1 MKIKIDQLLP
11 IISISDK
18 ELSPLLAEFAILN
31 NSAENMIKKA
41 LNINE
46 SIKIWGDKLTKC
58 FSENMSNYQTQN
70 AGYDVGELNIEINA
84 KGILIPD
91 GQVLFHGGFLNL
103 GCADKK
109 TLNKSFATTISPCVA
124 LNNSTYASKAYDNNK
139 IELLEMTVTNP
150 KTKAVALFNNGD
162 STNDYELEVLF
173 ASGLELKVIDV
184 KLFEDIFEVENNDG
198 DSKKVTV
205 SIVKCTIS

>member
-1 MKIKIDQLLP
+1 MKTKTDQLLP
-11 IISISDK
+11 IISILDR
-18 ELSPLLAEFAILN
+18 ELCFSVAEIVIYNDDAERIIEELL
-31 NSAENMIKKA
+31 SR
-41 LNINE
+41 NE
-46 SIKIWGDKLTKC
+46 SSKIWKEKLTKC
-58 FSENMSNYQTQN
+58 FSENISNYQNYN
-70 AGYDVGELNIEINA
+70 ADYDVDELNIEINE

-103 GCADKK
+103 DCADKK
-109 TLNKSFATTISPCVA
+109 TLHRPFATTISPCVA
-124 LNNSTYASKAYDNNK
+124 LNNSIYASKAYDNNK

-150 KTKAVALFNNGD
+150 NTKAVVLFNNGD

-184 KLFEDIFEVENNDG
+184 KSFEDIFEVENNDG

>member
-1 MKIKIDQLLP
+1 MKTKTDHLLP

-18 ELSPLLAEFAILN
+18 ALCLSVAEIVISDNGAEPIIEKLLSN
-31 NSAENMIKKA
+31 
-41 LNINE
+41 NE
-46 SIKIWGDKLTKC
+46 SIKIWGEKLTKC
-58 FSENMSNYQTQN
+58 FSENMSNYQTYN
-70 AGYDVGELNIEINA
+70 ADYNVDELNIEINE

-103 GCADKK
+103 DYADKK
-109 TLNKSFATTISPCVA
+109 TLHRAFATTISPCVA
-124 LNNSTYASKAYDNNK
+124 LNNSTDASKAYDNNK

-150 KTKAVALFNNGD
+150 NTKAVVLFNNGD

-173 ASGLELKVIDV
+173 SSGLELKVIDV
-184 KLFEDIFEVENNDG
+184 KSFEDIFEVENNDG